1 MYTTTGLVKIMKYY
15 DTELK
20 QCRKDHINF
29 SLISDFPGPCGSS
42 VTGDSTVGDRKP
54 YSSVDVRSPGLV
66 GGLGDN
72 RGWVWGSGTVCGE
85 RDVGLCSTSSSCS
98 FGAEYQ
104 PSLSSS
110 LAVG

>member
-1 MYTTTGLVKIMKYY
+1 MVDVHNNSSSQDNEYY

-42 VTGDSTVGDRKP
+42 LTGDSTVGDREP
-54 YSSVDVRSPGLV
+54 DSSVDVRSPGLV
-66 GGLGDN
+66 GGDSEG
-72 RGWVWGSGTVCGE
+72 
-85 RDVGLCSTSSSCS
+85 DVGSCSTSSSCFS
-98 FGAEYQ
+98 GAECQ
-104 PSLSSS
+104 HSLSSSS